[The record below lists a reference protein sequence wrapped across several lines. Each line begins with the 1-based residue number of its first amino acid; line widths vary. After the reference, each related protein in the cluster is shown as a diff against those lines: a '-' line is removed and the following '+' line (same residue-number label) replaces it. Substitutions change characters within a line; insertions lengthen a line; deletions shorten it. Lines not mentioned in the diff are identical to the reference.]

1 MAYTVKAQQ
10 LTVGEEAVIKGTLG
24 FSRWPHPAS

>member
-1 MAYTVKAQQ
+1 MAYTVKAQA

-24 FSRWPHPAS
+24 FSRSDM